1 MMTEEVPSWVR
12 EAKPGDKVI
21 CIDDGFSH
29 PDLIWF
35 YKDFDTIK
43 IGAGPEKGQI
53 YTIQNIWNVELAIVF
68 DLQSHALFGC
78 RVGYGWWRFKPVQ
91 KNSPGMETLIG
102 ILNNPMVGIQD
113 QGSKWDSKDGRR
125 INASEQ

>member
-1 MMTEEVPSWVR
+1 MMTEEVASWVR

-29 PDLIWF
+29 PDTIWF
-35 YKDFDTIK
+35 YDD
-43 IGAGPEKGQI
+43 GPEKGQI
-53 YTIQNIWNVELAIVF
+53 YTIQNIWNDGLTIVF
-68 DLQSHALFGC
+68 DFIEKTRDPQSHALFGC

-91 KNSPGMETLIG
+91 KNSSGMETLIG

-113 QGSKWDSKDGRR
+113 QGSKWDGRR
-125 INASEQ
+125 INASE